1 MAKKPVSSENRFC
14 QNPLSVPSLIL
25 PQAKPVG
32 WSNWLEELELDLIC
46 VLNQAAEAE
55 YSVLASDWSGGEQ
68 GGKEGGSGC

>member
-1 MAKKPVSSENRFC
+1 M
-14 QNPLSVPSLIL
+14 
-25 PQAKPVG
+25 G

-55 YSVLASDWSGGEQ
+55 YSVLASDRSGGEQ